1 MALYWPQGWGKKEK
15 RIPSNL
21 GSQVRCSWEL
31 FGGNMLG
38 TWELFALTHR
48 LHGSKDPT

>member
-1 MALYWPQGWGKKEK
+1 
-15 RIPSNL
+15 
-21 GSQVRCSWEL
+21 VRCSWEL